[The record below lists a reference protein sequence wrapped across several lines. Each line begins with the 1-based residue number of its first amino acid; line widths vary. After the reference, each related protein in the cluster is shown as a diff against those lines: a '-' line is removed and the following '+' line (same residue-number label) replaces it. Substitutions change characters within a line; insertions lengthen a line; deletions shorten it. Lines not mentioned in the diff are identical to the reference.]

1 MPKKI
6 LFIDDDERLLAGL
19 RRLLSSQRSVW
30 DMRFANTVDHA
41 YEVISQNKIDVVI
54 LDISMP
60 KQNGFELLKH
70 IKKDSAYS
78 GTEVIM
84 LTGLKNK
91 DLKRRALNLGA
102 TDLINKPISKEDLTA
117 RINSVLRTKS
127 YRDSLVE
134 KNRLLEDQLIQSQK
148 MQIVGILAAG
158 VIHDL
163 KNILS
168 IIRGYPD
175 IIQLRIQKDKPVEK
189 HLNKIKNAVDRA
201 KQLTLQILELSR
213 PDPDTVKTCNLAEI
227 IKEASNIVQPILA
240 KNIDFSIEIPSDK
253 AYINANATQITQILL
268 NLFINAHQAI
278 PINNGGG
285 KINVALS
292 TEKIMDHGKCP
303 NGKYH
308 KLTVADS
315 GQGMDQETLNKIFI
329 PRYTQKNKS
338 GGFGLGL
345 FIVQTVVKRHNGFIK
360 VESKPNQG
368 TTFKVLFPAYEN

>member
-6 LFIDDDERLLAGL
+6 LFIDDDEKLLAGL

-30 DMRFANTVDHA
+30 DMQFANTVDRA
-41 YEVISQNKIDVVI
+41 YHIISQNIIDVVI

-60 KQNGFELLKH
+60 KQNGFELLKY
-70 IKKDSAYS
+70 IKKDSESS

-91 DLKRRALNLGA
+91 DLKRKALNLGA
-102 TDLINKPISKEDLTA
+102 TDLINKPISKEDLVA
-117 RINSVLRTKS
+117 RINSVLRTKN

-175 IIQLRIQKDKPVEK
+175 IIQIRIQKDKPVEK

-201 KQLTLQILELSR
+201 KQLTYQILELSR
-213 PDPDTVKTCNLAEI
+213 PHPETIENCNLTAI
-227 IKEASNIVQPILA
+227 IKEASTIVQPILS
-240 KNIDFSIEIPSDK
+240 KNINFSVEIPADK
-253 AYINANATQITQILL
+253 TYINANATQITQILL
-268 NLFINAHQAI
+268 NLFINASQAI
-278 PINNGGG
+278 PSNNGGG
-285 KINVALS
+285 QINVALT
-292 TEKIMDHGKCP
+292 TEKIRGNSEYPD
-303 NGKYH
+303 GKYH
-308 KLTVADS
+308 KLIVADS
-315 GQGMDQETLNKIFI
+315 GKGMDQETLDRIFI
-329 PRYTQKNKS
+329 PQYTKKS
-338 GGFGLGL
+338 KTGGFGLGL

-368 TTFKVLFPAYEN
+368 TTFKVLFPASEC